1 MKMSKY
7 KKSEWFFY
15 ILGSLAMT
23 LAIIGEYMNIESK
36 WLTGVIL
43 VLIIVAPAQVF
54 IVCRCPKC
62 GACLLGKYGE
72 FFKKCPDC
80 GRKIEY

>member
-1 MKMSKY
+1 MSKY
-7 KKSEWFFY
+7 KKSEWIFY
-15 ILGSLAMT
+15 ILASVAMT

-36 WLTGVIL
+36 WLTGVVL

-54 IVCRCPKC
+54 IICRCPKC
-62 GACLLGKYGE
+62 GVCLLGKHGE
-72 FFKKCPDC
+72 FFKKCPGC